1 MCRRVSCMGRR
12 RANGFRG
19 QVQMGWRMRPWRV
32 SSLGDVTIFC
42 GSLARCLRQYNASQM
57 GFTPNGKNCHELI
70 DLSQMVQG
78 RLLARLVGARGA
90 RKLSSFLL
98 SIVGSVLALS

>member
-1 MCRRVSCMGRR
+1 M
-12 RANGFRG
+12 
-19 QVQMGWRMRPWRV
+19 
-32 SSLGDVTIFC
+32 SSLGDVTIAVA
-42 GSLARCLRQYNASQM
+42 SLARCLRQYNASQNS

-70 DLSQMVQG
+70 DLSQLVHA
-78 RLLARLVGARGA
+78 RLLARLVGRA